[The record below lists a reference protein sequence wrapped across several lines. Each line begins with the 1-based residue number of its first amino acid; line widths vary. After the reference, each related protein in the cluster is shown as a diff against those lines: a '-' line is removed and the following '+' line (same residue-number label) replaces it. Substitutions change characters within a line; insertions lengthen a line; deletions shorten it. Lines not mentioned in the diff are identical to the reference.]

1 MRIDAPASMAP
12 CLDQPPAPSE
22 PTCGKAPGDAAEPWV
37 GARVPPRLDGPAC
50 GRGLSRR
57 FFLRQKSFILSPLDI
72 YHPGIYTLFIGKLG
86 NAAAA
91 VFLCKHQKRKRR
103 ETKWGTIIS

>member
-1 MRIDAPASMAP
+1 MWIDAPASMAP
-12 CLDQPPAPSE
+12 CVDQSPAPSE
-22 PTCGKAPGDAAEPWV
+22 PACSKAPGPWV
-37 GARVPPRLDGPAC
+37 GARVPPRLDGTAC
-50 GRGLSRR
+50 GRGLSCR